1 MVASLLKHIKHQIF
15 SCVYFLNRMTDDV
28 NKAWQKNSSKWKKK
42 KKKKEM
48 SWWFL
53 TVWLTVCKYIYISYT
68 QRLSRRAGLEH
79 IWLLKT
85 KKDFLFFPLCLRPYQ
100 PNLLVTYILVSRNQ
114 HLWFLD
120 QNSFVMLA
128 QTSREAWYLQPVS
141 CVSPICLRLTP
152 RVPRDALTSIFST
165 VFSHSRDRL
174 RREGGTALSVVLQQP
189 LQFIFL
195 F

>member
-1 MVASLLKHIKHQIF
+1 
-15 SCVYFLNRMTDDV
+15 MTDDV

-42 KKKKEM
+42 RKKKKRADD
-48 SWWFL
+48 SWQFGL
-53 TVWLTVCKYIYISYT
+53 QFVNIYISYT

-128 QTSREAWYLQPVS
+128 QISREAWCLQPVS

-152 RVPRDALTSIFST
+152 RVPRDALTSIFFHCF
-165 VFSHSRDRL
+165 FSLARQTSP
-174 RREGGTALSVVLQQP
+174 RRRNCS
-189 LQFIFL
+189 
-195 F
+195 